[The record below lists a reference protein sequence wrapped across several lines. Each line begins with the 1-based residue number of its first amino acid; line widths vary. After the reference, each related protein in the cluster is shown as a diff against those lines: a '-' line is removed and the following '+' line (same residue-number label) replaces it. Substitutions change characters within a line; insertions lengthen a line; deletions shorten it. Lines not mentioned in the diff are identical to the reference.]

1 MSEPTTEKK
10 SATSLKNTPV
20 KYSDLISEIETGQV
34 KIPQFQ
40 RKFVWGI
47 KSSAKLID
55 SILKGYPIGTFIYW
69 RTNERLR
76 SVRNLGNIDL
86 REPDH
91 GEYVNY
97 VLDGQQRLTSLFAAL
112 RGVTITGDDGK
123 KTDYSEI
130 YIDLV
135 ASADEDLII
144 TETDGR
150 NDTEYISLTD
160 LMKGSLTK
168 LAAFPEEHHPKI
180 EHYKDVLTGYTF
192 SVINL
197 NNAPIE
203 VATEVFTRLN
213 VGGKA
218 LTLFE
223 IMVAKT
229 YYVYPKDKANPDE
242 EPATFDLSAKYDELT
257 AELSASH
264 YDTIPS
270 ATILQVVAMLLK
282 KECTRKS
289 ILKLDKMRFIEIWNE
304 ATECI
309 KSSIDFFRGY
319 GIVVGRIL
327 PYNALLVPFS
337 YFYYKHKT
345 NPTGEMKKRLEDFFW
360 RAALGFRYSSGVE
373 GKLAQDINKIDKI
386 IAGHLPKYEWGV
398 NVNQEFVE
406 SNGWFSTGKSFVKAI
421 LCLYAKQKPKS
432 FDNNL
437 DVIID
442 NSWLKIASSK
452 NYHHFFPK
460 SWLAKSRK
468 EMDYFHVNHIVNI
481 TIVDGFLNK
490 NVIRAKSP
498 SNYMRSFDKKNEEL
512 KATMKTHFID
522 VDKDGIWDNDYDTFY
537 DNRLERITKALKK
550 FIIPQETSGELEVYE
565 DLEEEA
571 ISD

>member
-1 MSEPTTEKK
+1 M
-10 SATSLKNTPV
+10 TSLENIPV

-47 KSSAKLID
+47 KASAKLID
-55 SILKGYPIGTFIYW
+55 SIMKGYPIGTFIYW

-76 SVRNLGNIDL
+76 SVRNLGNISL
-86 REPDH
+86 PEPNHD
-91 GEYVNY
+91 EYVNY

-112 RGVTITGDDGK
+112 KGVSIKEDDGK
-123 KTDYSEI
+123 TSDYSEI
-130 YIDLV
+130 YIDLL
-135 ASADEDLII
+135 ATSDEDIII
-144 TETDGR
+144 TETDER
-150 NDTEYISLTD
+150 TLTDIIKLTD

-168 LAAFPEEHHPKI
+168 LAAYPEHHHKKI

-192 SVINL
+192 SIINL
-197 NNAPIE
+197 KNAPID

-229 YYVYPKDKANPDE
+229 YHIFPADPTNNNAEPK
-242 EPATFDLSAKYDELT
+242 TFDLADKYEELT

-270 ATILQVVAMLLK
+270 ATILQVVAILLDK
-282 KECTRKS
+282 DCTRKS
-289 ILKLDKMRFIEIWNE
+289 ILKLDKMRFINIWDE

-309 KSSIDFFRGY
+309 KSSIDFFRSY

-337 YFYYKHKT
+337 YFFNKHKQ
-345 NPTGEMKKRLEDFFW
+345 NPTGEMKKRLEDYFW
-360 RAALGFRYSSGVE
+360 RSSLGFRYSSGVE
-373 GKLAQDINKIDKI
+373 GKLAQDISKIDKI
-386 IAGHLPKYEWGV
+386 ISGELPKYEWAV
-398 NVNQEFVE
+398 NITEEFVE
-406 SNGWFSTGKSFVKAI
+406 THGWFSTGKSFIKAI

-442 NSWLKIASSK
+442 NSWLKIATSK

-460 SWLAKSRK
+460 AWLAKNDK
-468 EMDYFHVNHIVNI
+468 DTEKFYVNHIVNI

-490 NVIRAKSP
+490 NTIRSKSP
-498 SNYMRSFDKKNEEL
+498 ASYMS
-512 KATMKTHFID
+512 
-522 VDKDGIWDNDYDTFY
+522 
-537 DNRLERITKALKK
+537 K
-550 FIIPQETSGELEVYE
+550 FIIKQEQQTQVLAVYE
-565 DLEEEA
+565 DVEEVENTA
-571 ISD
+571 I